1 MRGRRNRVN
10 DKSDLSH
17 GFTRIDTDR
26 SVSIRMNPW
35 LRFAEMCRMIDQSSK
50 ETLLNAAVSH
60 WMHDLAAQGII
71 TTDDELN
78 VVQWNHWMEE
88 NTGKRANVVIGNN
101 LLQLFP
107 ELTERRL
114 DRNYKWALEGQV
126 RVLSQ
131 ALHGYL
137 LSMPVLSS
145 EHGYTQMQQ
154 AVRISPLSNEG
165 RVIGTLTIIEDVTE
179 RVAREAE
186 LQAQIEARSR
196 LLSSEKL
203 ARSEAERANRLKDE
217 FLATISHE
225 LRNPLNAIMGWA
237 HMLRLGKLTDA
248 NTERAVETIYRN
260 AKSQAQLVADLLDV
274 SRIISGKLRLDVGA
288 VDLLFVVNAAIDSIR
303 PAADAKGIRLQTT
316 LDPTAGPISGDADRL
331 QQIVWNLLTN
341 AVKFTPRGGRI
352 QVKAQRIDSHVEIV
366 VSDSGVGIS
375 KEFLPY
381 VFDRFR
387 QADAT
392 STRIHGGLGLG
403 LSIVRQLVDLHG
415 GSISVE
421 SEGEGK
427 GATFTITLPFVGV
440 VSNLKEAEPSHP
452 IHSDDMISFEGLPSL
467 QGLKVLVVDDEA
479 DTRELIR
486 EVLKECGS
494 EVITSRSVAEALE
507 ALEQHKPDIL
517 ISDLGMPDEDGYSL
531 ISKIRALPSERGGHI
546 PAAALTAYARAE
558 DRMRVLRSGFQF
570 HLPKPVDSAELVTV
584 VASLAGRAYK

>member
-1 MRGRRNRVN
+1 MME
-10 DKSDLSH
+10 
-17 GFTRIDTDR
+17 TAT
-26 SVSIRMNPW
+26 
-35 LRFAEMCRMIDQSSK
+35 K
-50 ETLLNAAVSH
+50 ETLLNAAVLH
-60 WMHDLAAQGII
+60 WMHDLAAQGIVA
-71 TTDDELN
+71 TDSDLN

-88 NTGKRANVVIGNN
+88 HTGKREQDVIGHN
-101 LLQLFP
+101 LLVLFP
-107 ELTERRL
+107 ELVERRL
-114 DRNYKWALEGQV
+114 DRQYKWALEGQV

-137 LSMPVLSS
+137 ISMSVSA
-145 EHGYTQMQQ
+145 EQGYMQMQQ
-154 AVRISPLSNEG
+154 AVRISPLSHEG

-186 LQAQIEARSR
+186 LHAQIEARTR
-196 LLSSEKL
+196 LLASEKL

-237 HMLRLGKLTDA
+237 HMMRLGKLTPA

-274 SRIISGKLRLDVGA
+274 SRIISGKLRLDVRT
-288 VDLLFVVNAAIDSIR
+288 VDLIYIVNAAIDSIR
-303 PAADAKGIRLQTT
+303 PAADAKGIRLQTI
-316 LDPTAGPISGDADRL
+316 LDPAAGPISGDADRL

-341 AVKFTPRGGRI
+341 AVKFTPKAGKI
-352 QVKAQRIDSHVEIV
+352 QVKVQRIDSHVEIV

-387 QADAT
+387 QADAST
-392 STRIHGGLGLG
+392 TRIHGGLGLG

-415 GSISVE
+415 GSVSVQ
-421 SEGEGK
+421 SEGEGT
-427 GATFTITLPFVGV
+427 GASFTITLPFVGV
-440 VSNLKEAEPSHP
+440 ISNQKEAEPVNP
-452 IHSDDMISFEGLPSL
+452 NQSDEAISFEGLPSL
-467 QGLKVLVVDDEA
+467 HGLKVLVVDDEA
-479 DTRELIR
+479 DTRELIC

-494 EVITSRSVAEALE
+494 EVIMCRSVDEAMA
-507 ALEQHKPDIL
+507 ALAQHKPDIL

-531 ISKIRALPSERGGHI
+531 ISKIRALPAERGGQI

-584 VASLAGRAYK
+584 VASLAGRAYQS

>member
-1 MRGRRNRVN
+1 MTAV
-10 DKSDLSH
+10 
-17 GFTRIDTDR
+17 
-26 SVSIRMNPW
+26 
-35 LRFAEMCRMIDQSSK
+35 SK
-50 ETLLNAAVSH
+50 ENLLNAAVLH

-71 TTDDELN
+71 TTDHELN
-78 VVQWNHWMEE
+78 VAGWNQWMEAH
-88 NTGKRANVVIGNN
+88 TGKRASEVIGHN
-101 LLQLFP
+101 LLDLFP

-114 DRNYKWALEGQV
+114 DRQYKWALEGQV

-131 ALHGYL
+131 ALHSYL
-137 LSMPVLSS
+137 ISMPAVSV
-145 EHGYTQMQQ
+145 EQGFAQMQQ
-154 AVRISPLSNEG
+154 AGRISPLSHEG

-186 LQAQIEARSR
+186 LQSQIEARSK
-196 LLSSEKL
+196 LLASEKL

-237 HMLRLGKLTDA
+237 HMMRLGKLTPA
-248 NTERAVETIYRN
+248 NAERAVETIYRN

-274 SRIISGKLRLDVGA
+274 SRIISGKLRLDVRTI
-288 VDLLFVVNAAIDSIR
+288 DLINIVNAAIDSIR
-303 PAADAKGIRLQTT
+303 PAADVKGIRLQTM
-316 LDPTAGPISGDADRL
+316 LDPAAGPISGDADRL

-341 AVKFTPRGGRI
+341 AVKFTPKGGKI
-352 QVKAQRIDSHVEIV
+352 QVKVQRIDSHVEIV

-375 KEFLPY
+375 KEFLPH

-387 QADAT
+387 QADAST
-392 STRIHGGLGLG
+392 TRIHGGLGLG
-403 LSIVRQLVDLHG
+403 LSIVHQLVDLHG
-415 GSISVE
+415 GGASVH
-421 SEGEGK
+421 SDGEGK

-440 VSNLKEAEPSHP
+440 ISSQQEEAAEPAQEEVTP
-452 IHSDDMISFEGLPSL
+452 FDGLPSL
-467 QGLKVLVVDDEA
+467 RGLKVLVVDDEA

-494 EVITSRSVAEALE
+494 EVILSRSAAEALE
-507 ALEQHKPDIL
+507 AIEQHKPDIL

-531 ISKIRALPSERGGHI
+531 ISKIRALPAEQGGQI

-584 VASLAGRAYK
+584 VASLAGRAYQQS

>member
-1 MRGRRNRVN
+1 MATPR
-10 DKSDLSH
+10 L
-17 GFTRIDTDR
+17 
-26 SVSIRMNPW
+26 RMT
-35 LRFAEMCRMIDQSSK
+35 ETSSK
-50 ETLLNAAVSH
+50 ETLLNAAVLH
-60 WMHDLAAQGII
+60 WMHDLAAQGIVM
-71 TTDDELN
+71 TDCELN
-78 VVQWNHWMEE
+78 VAEWNHWMEE
-88 NTGKRANVVIGNN
+88 HTGKRAHDVIGNN
-101 LLQLFP
+101 LLELFP
-107 ELTERRL
+107 ELSERRL
-114 DRNYKWALEGQV
+114 DRHYKWALEGQV

-137 LSMPVLSS
+137 ISMPAVSA
-145 EHGYTQMQQ
+145 EHGYAQMQQ
-154 AVRISPLSNEG
+154 AVRLSPLSHEG

-225 LRNPLNAIMGWA
+225 LRNPLNAILGWA
-237 HMLRLGKLTDA
+237 HMLRLGKLTDVNA
-248 NTERAVETIYRN
+248 ERAVETIYRN
-260 AKSQAQLVADLLDV
+260 AKSQAQLVSDLLDV
-274 SRIISGKLRLDVGA
+274 SRIISGKLRLDVRT
-288 VDLLFVVNAAIDSIR
+288 VDLIYIINAAIDSIR
-303 PAADAKGIRLQTT
+303 PAADAKGIRIQAM
-316 LDPTAGPISGDADRL
+316 LDPAAGPISGDADRL

-341 AVKFTPRGGRI
+341 AVKFTPKGGRI
-352 QVKAQRIDSHVEIV
+352 QVKVQRINSHVEIV

-387 QADAT
+387 QADA
-392 STRIHGGLGLG
+392 SITRTHGGLGLG

-415 GSISVE
+415 GSVGVQ

-427 GATFTITLPFVGV
+427 GTTFTITLPFVGV
-440 VSNLKEAEPSHP
+440 VSNQNDAESVHP
-452 IHSDDMISFEGLPSL
+452 TQGDDVNSFEGLPSL

-494 EVITSRSVAEALE
+494 EVITSRSAEEALA
-507 ALEQHKPDIL
+507 ALEEHKPDIL

-531 ISKIRALPSERGGHI
+531 ISKIRALPDERGGQI

-584 VASLAGRAYK
+584 VASLAGRAFQS

>member
-1 MRGRRNRVN
+1 MSETN
-10 DKSDLSH
+10 
-17 GFTRIDTDR
+17 
-26 SVSIRMNPW
+26 
-35 LRFAEMCRMIDQSSK
+35 SK
-50 ETLLNAAVSH
+50 ETLLNAAVLH
-60 WMHDLAAQGII
+60 WMHDLAAQGIV
-71 TTDDELN
+71 TTDNELN
-78 VVQWNHWMEE
+78 VVEWNDWMEE
-88 NTGKRANVVIGNN
+88 HTGKRENEVIGNN
-101 LLQLFP
+101 LLALFP
-107 ELTERRL
+107 ELSERRL
-114 DRNYKWALEGQV
+114 DRHYKWALEGQV

-137 LSMPVLSS
+137 IAMPAVSG
-145 EHGYTQMQQ
+145 EHGFKQMQQ

-186 LQAQIEARSR
+186 LQAQIEERSR

-225 LRNPLNAIMGWA
+225 LRNPLNAILGWA
-237 HMLRLGKLTDA
+237 HMMRVGKLNEA
-248 NTERAVETIYRN
+248 NMERAVETIYRN
-260 AKSQAQLVADLLDV
+260 AKSQSQLVADLLDV
-274 SRIISGKLRLDVGA
+274 SRIISGKLRLDVRT
-288 VDLLFVVNAAIDSIR
+288 VDLISIVNAAIDSIR
-303 PAADAKGIRLQTT
+303 PAADAKGIRLQTL
-316 LDPTAGPISGDADRL
+316 LDPVAGPISGDADRL

-341 AVKFTPRGGRI
+341 AVKFTPRSGRI
-352 QVKAQRIDSHVEIV
+352 QVKVQRVNSHVEIV
-366 VSDSGVGIS
+366 VNDSGVGIS

-387 QADAT
+387 QADAST
-392 STRIHGGLGLG
+392 TRIHGGLGLG

-415 GSISVE
+415 GSVSVS

-427 GATFTITLPFVGV
+427 GATFTIVLPFVGV
-440 VSNLKEAEPSHP
+440 ISNQREDDSVHP
-452 IHSDDMISFEGLPSL
+452 TQSEEMLSFEGLPSL

-479 DTRELIR
+479 DTGELIG

-494 EVITSRSVAEALE
+494 EVIITRSAQEALA
-507 ALEQHKPDIL
+507 ALEEHKPDIL

-531 ISKIRALPSERGGHI
+531 IEKIRALPAERGGDI

>member
-1 MRGRRNRVN
+1 M
-10 DKSDLSH
+10 SE
-17 GFTRIDTDR
+17 T
-26 SVSIRMNPW
+26 
-35 LRFAEMCRMIDQSSK
+35 SSS
-50 ETLLNAAVSH
+50 ETLLNAAVLH
-60 WMHDLAAQGII
+60 WMHDLAAQGIV
-71 TTDDELN
+71 TTDSALN
-78 VVQWNHWMEE
+78 IVQWNHWMQEQ
-88 NTGKRANVVIGNN
+88 TGRRANEVIGSN
-101 LLQLFP
+101 LLELFP

-137 LSMPVLSS
+137 IAMPPVSG
-145 EHGYTQMQQ
+145 EHGFKQMQQ
-154 AVRISPLSNEG
+154 AVRISPLSHEG

-179 RVAREAE
+179 RVAREAA
-186 LQAQIEARSR
+186 LQAQVEERSR
-196 LLSSEKL
+196 LLSSENL
-203 ARSEAERANRLKDE
+203 ARREAERANRLKDE

-225 LRNPLNAIMGWA
+225 LRNPLNAILGWA
-237 HMLRLGKLTDA
+237 HMMRVGKLNEA
-248 NTERAVETIYRN
+248 NMERAVETIYRN
-260 AKSQAQLVADLLDV
+260 AKSQSQLVADLLDV
-274 SRIISGKLRLDVGA
+274 SRIISGKLRLDVRT
-288 VDLLFVVNAAIDSIR
+288 VDLISIVNAAIDSIR
-303 PAADAKGIRLQTT
+303 PAADAKGIRLQTL

-341 AVKFTPRGGRI
+341 AVKFTPKGGRI
-352 QVKAQRIDSHVEIV
+352 QVNVQRIDSHVEIV

-387 QADAT
+387 QADAST
-392 STRIHGGLGLG
+392 TRIHGGLGLG

-415 GSISVE
+415 GSVSVY
-421 SEGEGK
+421 SEGEDK

-440 VSNLKEAEPSHP
+440 ISNEKEAEPVQSTQ
-452 IHSDDMISFEGLPSL
+452 SEEVISFDGLPSL

-479 DTRELIR
+479 DTRELIG

-494 EVITSRSVAEALE
+494 DVIITRSVEEALA

-531 ISKIRALPSERGGHI
+531 IEKIRALPSERGGDI

-584 VASLAGRAYK
+584 VASLAGRAYKS

>member
-1 MRGRRNRVN
+1 M
-10 DKSDLSH
+10 KAQ
-17 GFTRIDTDR
+17 
-26 SVSIRMNPW
+26 PK
-35 LRFAEMCRMIDQSSK
+35 QS
-50 ETLLNAAVSH
+50 LLNAAVMH

-71 TTDDELN
+71 TTDAELN
-78 VVQWNHWMEE
+78 VVEWNRWMEE
-88 NTGKRANVVIGNN
+88 HTGKRASEVNGKS
-101 LLQLFP
+101 LLDVFP
-107 ELTERRL
+107 ELTARRL
-114 DRNYKWALEGQV
+114 DRHYKWALEGQV

-137 LSMPVLSS
+137 IAMPVVSA
-145 EHGYTQMQQ
+145 EHGYAQMQQ
-154 AVRISPLSNEG
+154 AVRISPLSNEHQI
-165 RVIGTLTIIEDVTE
+165 IGTLTIIEDVTE

-203 ARSEAERANRLKDE
+203 ARNEAERANRLKDE

-225 LRNPLNAIMGWA
+225 LRNPLNAILGWA
-237 HMLRLGKLTDA
+237 HMLRLGKLTPP

-274 SRIISGKLRLDVGA
+274 SRIISGKLRLDVRS
-288 VDLLFVVNAAIDSIR
+288 VDLVSIVNAAIDSIR
-303 PAADAKGIRLQTT
+303 PAAEAKAIRLQMT
-316 LDPTAGPISGDADRL
+316 LDPAVGLISGDGDRL

-341 AVKFTPRGGRI
+341 AVKFTPKSGRI
-352 QVKAQRIDSHVEIV
+352 HVKVQRVDSHVEVI

-387 QADAT
+387 QADAST
-392 STRIHGGLGLG
+392 TRIHGGLGLG
-403 LSIVRQLVDLHG
+403 LSIVHQLVDLHG
-415 GSISVE
+415 GSVSVH

-427 GATFTITLPFVGV
+427 GTTFTISLPFVGV
-440 VSNLKEAEPSHP
+440 TSDQKEAATVNPAPS
-452 IHSDDMISFEGLPSL
+452 SEVTTLEGLPSL
-467 QGLKVLVVDDEA
+467 AGLKVLVVDDEP

-494 EVITSRSVAEALE
+494 EVILSSSAAEALK

-531 ISKIRALPSERGGHI
+531 ITKIRALPAERGGHI

-584 VASLAGRAYK
+584 VANLVGRAYKS

>member
-1 MRGRRNRVN
+1 M
-10 DKSDLSH
+10 KE
-17 GFTRIDTDR
+17 T
-26 SVSIRMNPW
+26 
-35 LRFAEMCRMIDQSSK
+35 SSK
-50 ETLLNAAVSH
+50 QTLLNAAVLH
-60 WMHDLAAQGII
+60 WMHDLAAQGIV
-71 TTDDELN
+71 TTDSELN
-78 VVQWNHWMEE
+78 VIEWNHWMEE
-88 NTGKRANVVIGNN
+88 HTGKGASEVIGKN
-101 LLQLFP
+101 LLELFP
-107 ELTERRL
+107 ELIERRL

-131 ALHGYL
+131 ALHNYFIA
-137 LSMPVLSS
+137 MPAGSG
-145 EHGYTQMQQ
+145 EHAFRQMQQ
-154 AVRISPLSNEG
+154 AVRISPLSHEG

-179 RVAREAE
+179 RVAREDE
-186 LQAQIEARSR
+186 LQAQIEERSR
-196 LLSSEKL
+196 LLSSENI
-203 ARSEAERANRLKDE
+203 ARREAERANRLKDE

-225 LRNPLNAIMGWA
+225 LRNPLNAILGWA
-237 HMLRLGKLTDA
+237 HMMRVGNLNKA

-260 AKSQAQLVADLLDV
+260 AKSQTQLVADLLDV
-274 SRIISGKLRLDVGA
+274 SRIISGKLRLDVRT
-288 VDLLFVVNAAIDSIR
+288 VDLIAIVNAAIDSIR
-303 PAADAKGIRLQTT
+303 PAAEAKGIVLQTM
-316 LDPTAGPISGDADRL
+316 LDPAAGPIAGDADRL

-341 AVKFTPRGGRI
+341 AVKFTPKGGCI
-352 QVKAQRIDSHVEIV
+352 QVNLQRVNSHVEIV

-387 QADAT
+387 QADA
-392 STRIHGGLGLG
+392 STTRLHGGLGLG

-415 GSISVE
+415 GSVSVH

-440 VSNLKEAEPSHP
+440 ISNEKESESVHP
-452 IHSDDMISFEGLPSL
+452 TKSEELLSFDGLPSL
-467 QGLKVLVVDDEA
+467 EGLKVLVVDDEA
-479 DTRELIR
+479 DTRELIG

-494 EVITSRSVAEALE
+494 EVIIRRSAAEALE

-531 ISKIRALPSERGGHI
+531 IEKIRALPLERGGNI

-584 VASLAGRAYK
+584 VASLAGRAYKS

>member
-1 MRGRRNRVN
+1 MTAPA
-10 DKSDLSH
+10 K
-17 GFTRIDTDR
+17 
-26 SVSIRMNPW
+26 
-35 LRFAEMCRMIDQSSK
+35 Q
-50 ETLLNAAVSH
+50 TLLNAAVLH
-60 WMHDLAAQGII
+60 WMHDLAAQGIV
-71 TTDDELN
+71 TTDSELN
-78 VVQWNHWMEE
+78 VAGWNHWMEE
-88 NTGKRANVVIGNN
+88 HTGKRASEVIDKN
-101 LLQLFP
+101 LLNLFP
-107 ELTERRL
+107 ELTARRL

-137 LSMPVLSS
+137 IAMPVVSG
-145 EHGYTQMQQ
+145 EHGYAQMQQ
-154 AVRISPLSNEG
+154 AVRISPLSHDDQ
-165 RVIGTLTIIEDVTE
+165 VIGTLTIIEDVTE

-186 LQAQIEARSR
+186 LHAQIEARTR

-203 ARSEAERANRLKDE
+203 ARNEAERANRLKDE

-225 LRNPLNAIMGWA
+225 LRNPLNAILGWA
-237 HMLRLGKLTDA
+237 HMLRLGKLTPP
-248 NTERAVETIYRN
+248 NIERAVETIYRN

-274 SRIISGKLRLDVGA
+274 SRIISGKLRLDVRT
-288 VDLLFVVNAAIDSIR
+288 VDLIAIVNAAIDSIR
-303 PAADAKGIRLQTT
+303 PAADAKSIRVQTM
-316 LDPTAGPISGDADRL
+316 LDPAAGPISGDADRL

-341 AVKFTPRGGRI
+341 AVKFTPKGGRI
-352 QVKAQRIDSHVEIV
+352 QVKVQRIDSHVEIL

-387 QADAT
+387 QADAST
-392 STRIHGGLGLG
+392 TRIHGGLGLG
-403 LSIVRQLVDLHG
+403 LSIVHQLVDLHG
-415 GSISVE
+415 GSVSVQ

-427 GATFTITLPFVGV
+427 GATFTIQLPFVSV
-440 VSNLKEAEPSHP
+440 ISSQKEAETVNPAAVEEMST
-452 IHSDDMISFEGLPSL
+452 FAGLPSL

-494 EVITSRSVAEALE
+494 EVILSRSAAEALE
-507 ALEQHKPDIL
+507 ALEQHRPDIL

-531 ISKIRALPSERGGHI
+531 ITKIRALPAERGGHI

-584 VASLAGRAYK
+584 VASLAGRAYKS

>member
-1 MRGRRNRVN
+1 MT
-10 DKSDLSH
+10 SH
-17 GFTRIDTDR
+17 
-26 SVSIRMNPW
+26 
-35 LRFAEMCRMIDQSSK
+35 SK
-50 ETLLNAAVSH
+50 ERLLNAAVLH
-60 WMHDLAAQGII
+60 WMQDLAAQGIV
-71 TTDDELN
+71 TTDSELK
-78 VVQWNHWMEE
+78 VVSWNHWMEE
-88 NTGKRANVVIGNN
+88 RTGKRASEVIDHS
-101 LLQLFP
+101 LLDLFP
-107 ELTERRL
+107 ELCERRL

-137 LSMPVLSS
+137 LSMPAVSG
-145 EHGYTQMQQ
+145 EHGYQQMQQ
-154 AVRISPLSNEG
+154 AVRISPLSHEG

-186 LQAQIEARSR
+186 LQAQLEDRSR
-196 LLSSEKL
+196 LLSNEKQ
-203 ARSEAERANRLKDE
+203 ARSDAERANRLKDE

-237 HMLRLGKLTDA
+237 HMMRLGKLNPA
-248 NTERAVETIYRN
+248 NVERAVETIYRN
-260 AKSQAQLVADLLDV
+260 AKSQSQLVADLLDV
-274 SRIISGKLRLDVGA
+274 SRIISGKLRLDVRN
-288 VDLLFVVNAAIDSIR
+288 VDLLYIVNAAIDSIR
-303 PAADAKGIRLQTT
+303 PAADAKGIRLQTI
-316 LDPTAGPISGDADRL
+316 LDPAAGPISGDADRL

-341 AVKFTPRGGRI
+341 AVKFTPKGGRI
-352 QVKAQRIDSHVEIV
+352 QVQLQRVNSHVEIV
-366 VSDSGVGIS
+366 VSDSGIGIS
-375 KEFLPY
+375 KDFLPH

-387 QADAT
+387 QADAS

-415 GSISVE
+415 GTISVQ

-427 GATFTITLPFVGV
+427 GATFTISLPFVGV
-440 VSNLKEAEPSHP
+440 VTDHETEPVQP
-452 IHSDDMISFEGLPSL
+452 IHNEELTSLEGLPSL

-494 EVITSRSVAEALE
+494 EVIISGSVDEALE
-507 ALEQHKPDIL
+507 ALEEHKPDIL

-584 VASLAGRAYK
+584 VANLAGRTYKT

>member
-1 MRGRRNRVN
+1 M
-10 DKSDLSH
+10 
-17 GFTRIDTDR
+17 TTDT
-26 SVSIRMNPW
+26 IRMT
-35 LRFAEMCRMIDQSSK
+35 ETSSK
-50 ETLLNAAVSH
+50 ETLLNVAVLH
-60 WMHDLAAQGII
+60 WMHDLAAQGIL
-71 TTDDELN
+71 TTDSDLN
-78 VVQWNHWMEE
+78 VVEWNHWMEE
-88 NTGKRANVVIGNN
+88 HTGKRAPDVIGQN
-101 LLQLFP
+101 LLELFP

-137 LSMPVLSS
+137 FKLSAVSG
-145 EHGYTQMQQ
+145 EHGYAQMQQ
-154 AVRISPLSNEG
+154 AVRISPLSHEG
-165 RVIGTLTIIEDVTE
+165 RIIGTLTIIEDVTE

-186 LQAQIEARSR
+186 LQAQVEERSR

-225 LRNPLNAIMGWA
+225 LRNPLNAILGWA
-237 HMLRLGKLTDA
+237 HMMRLGKLNEA
-248 NTERAVETIYRN
+248 NMERAIETIYRN
-260 AKSQAQLVADLLDV
+260 AKSQSQLVADLLDV
-274 SRIISGKLRLDVGA
+274 SRIISGKLRLDVRT
-288 VDLLFVVNAAIDSIR
+288 VDLISIANAAIDSIR
-303 PAADAKGIRLQTT
+303 PATDAKGIRLQTM
-316 LDPTAGPISGDADRL
+316 LDPAAGPISGDADRL
-331 QQIVWNLLTN
+331 QQIIWNLLTN
-341 AVKFTPRGGRI
+341 AVKFTPKGGRI
-352 QVKAQRIDSHVEIV
+352 QVKVQRVNSQVEIV

-387 QADAT
+387 QADA
-392 STRIHGGLGLG
+392 STTRTHGGLGLG

-415 GSISVE
+415 GNVYVQ

-440 VSNLKEAEPSHP
+440 VTNQPETEAVHP
-452 IHSDDMISFEGLPSL
+452 TQSEEVLSFDGLPSL

-486 EVLKECGS
+486 EVLGECGA
-494 EVITSRSVAEALE
+494 EVIASRSAEEALA
-507 ALEQHKPDIL
+507 ALEQHQPDIL
-517 ISDLGMPDEDGYSL
+517 ISDLGMPDEDGYAL
-531 ISKIRALPSERGGHI
+531 ISKIRALPSERGGQI

-584 VASLAGRAYK
+584 VASLAGRAYKSDSQQSSATKST